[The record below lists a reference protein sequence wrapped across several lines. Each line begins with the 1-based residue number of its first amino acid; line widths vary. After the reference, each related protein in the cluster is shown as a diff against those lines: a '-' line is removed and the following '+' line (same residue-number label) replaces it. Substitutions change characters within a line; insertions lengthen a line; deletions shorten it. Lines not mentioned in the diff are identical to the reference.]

1 MSIHAN
7 LTLKRA
13 DFELNCA
20 FELPETGIS
29 ALFGPSGCGKTTLLR
44 CIAGLEKNCTGTLSV
59 QGHVWQDNNHFI
71 PAHQRQLGFVFQQP
85 NLFAHFS
92 ALGNIRYAQKRAW
105 PGNNN
110 KTIEIDGLITLL
122 GLEPLLERKP
132 HTLSGGEQ
140 QRVAIARALAIN
152 PALLVMDEP
161 LSALDYQ
168 RKQEIL
174 PYLQK
179 LHKELAIPMLYVS
192 HSRDEIAQLADTLLL
207 MENGR
212 IQAQGQLYEL
222 LTRLDLPLAH
232 RSDATTVIRA
242 RRATPEPEYCLTRL
256 DTEIG
261 ELLLPGLHSADG
273 EFRVQI
279 HARDV
284 SLCLE
289 RPNHS
294 SILNILSAQV
304 DTLQP
309 EPQGQ
314 ILVRL
319 KAGKTILLARISQKS
334 AMMLNLSPGTR
345 LYAQIKTAAL
355 VQ

>member
-1 MSIHAN
+1 
-7 LTLKRA
+7 
-13 DFELNCA
+13 
-20 FELPETGIS
+20 
-29 ALFGPSGCGKTTLLR
+29 
-44 CIAGLEKNCTGTLSV
+44 
-59 QGHVWQDNNHFI
+59 
-71 PAHQRQLGFVFQQP
+71 
-85 NLFAHFS
+85 
-92 ALGNIRYAQKRAW
+92 
-105 PGNNN
+105 
-110 KTIEIDGLITLL
+110 
-122 GLEPLLERKP
+122 
-132 HTLSGGEQ
+132 
-140 QRVAIARALAIN
+140 
-152 PALLVMDEP
+152 MDEP

-174 PYLQK
+174 PYLQR
-179 LHKELAIPMLYVS
+179 LHRELAIPMLYVS

-212 IQAQGQLYEL
+212 IQAQGRLYEL
-222 LTRLDLPLAH
+222 LTRLDLPLAR
-232 RSDATTVIRA
+232 RSDATVVIRA
-242 RRATPEPEYCLTRL
+242 RSAAQEPEYCLTRL

-289 RPNHS
+289 RPEYS

-314 ILVRL
+314 MLVRL
-319 KAGKTILLARISQKS
+319 KAGKAILLGRISQKS
-334 AMMLNLSPGTR
+334 ATRLNLKPGLH

-355 VQ
+355 V

>member
-1 MSIHAN
+1 MSINAS
-7 LTLKRA
+7 LTLNRR
-13 DFELNCA
+13 DFALNCA

-44 CIAGLEKNCTGTLSV
+44 CIAGLEKNCTGTLLV
-59 QGHVWQDNNHFI
+59 QGHVWQDHNHFV
-71 PAHQRQLGFVFQQP
+71 PAHQRQLGYVFQQP
-85 NLFAHFS
+85 NLFAHLS

-105 PGNNN
+105 PGDSN
-110 KTIEIDGLITLL
+110 KTIEIDVLITLL
-122 GLEPLLERKP
+122 GLEPLLDRKP
-132 HTLSGGEQ
+132 HALSGGEQ

-174 PYLQK
+174 PYLQS
-179 LHKELAIPMLYVS
+179 LHRELAIPMLYVS

-207 MENGR
+207 MEDGR
-212 IQAQGQLYEL
+212 IQAQGPLYEL
-222 LTRLDLPLAH
+222 LTRLDLPLAR
-232 RSDATTVIRA
+232 RSDATVVLRA
-242 RRATPEPEYCLTRL
+242 HSATQEPEYCLTRL

-289 RPNHS
+289 RPEHS
-294 SILNILSAQV
+294 SILNILDAEIDS
-304 DTLQP
+304 LQT

-314 ILVRL
+314 MLVRL
-319 KAGKTILLARISQKS
+319 QAGKAILLARISQKS
-334 AMMLNLSPGTR
+334 AARLNLKPGLR

-355 VQ
+355 V

>member
-1 MSIHAN
+1 MSISAN
-7 LTLKRA
+7 LTLKRE
-13 DFELNCA
+13 DFELSCT
-20 FELPETGIS
+20 FDLPDKGIS

-44 CIAGLEKNCTGTLSV
+44 CIAGLEKNCTGSLSV
-59 QGHVWQDNNHFI
+59 QGRHWQAQSLFL

-85 NLFAHFS
+85 GLFAHLS

-105 PGNNN
+105 PGD
-110 KTIEIDGLITLL
+110 KAIDVDELIDLL
-122 GLEPLLERKP
+122 GLESLLKRKP
-132 HTLSGGEQ
+132 HALSGGEQ

-152 PALLVMDEP
+152 PALLIMDEP

-174 PYLQK
+174 PYLQR
-179 LHKELAIPMLYVS
+179 LHRELAIPILYVS

-212 IQAQGQLYEL
+212 INAQGPLYEL
-222 LTRLDLPLAH
+222 LTRMDLPLAR
-232 RSDATTVIRA
+232 RSDATVVIKA
-242 RRATPEPEYCLTRL
+242 HIAAQEPEYCLTRL

-261 ELLLPGLHSADG
+261 ELLLPGLHTDHQK
-273 EFRVQI
+273 EFRVQV

-289 RPNHS
+289 RPTDS
-294 SILNILSAQV
+294 SILNILNVEIDQ
-304 DTLQP
+304 LQP
-309 EPQGQ
+309 EPEGQ
-314 ILVRL
+314 MLVRL
-319 KAGKTILLARISQKS
+319 KAGESILLSRISQKS
-334 AMMLNLSPGTR
+334 AARLNLKPGLR

-355 VQ
+355 V